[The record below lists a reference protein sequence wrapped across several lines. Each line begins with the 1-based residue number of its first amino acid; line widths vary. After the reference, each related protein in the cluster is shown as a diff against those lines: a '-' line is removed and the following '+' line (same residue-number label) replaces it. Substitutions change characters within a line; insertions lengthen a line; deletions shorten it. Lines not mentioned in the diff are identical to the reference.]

1 MAFMYIG
8 IAVVVFII
16 IFNISDKAVN
26 KTKPKRDV
34 NRVTMDSIEKV
45 MNKQQKAMDD
55 LQKVAEDRLY
65 RALTLGLEKASVE
78 IRENPDYLK
87 KFMEVLIENQKK
99 EITKTVYETSNQN
112 ILLSDEQIKYSIEQ
126 AVIKVSNH
134 AERLNN
140 ERE

>member
-1 MAFMYIG
+1 MAFVYIG

-26 KTKPKRDV
+26 KTKPKSHI
-34 NRVTMDSIEKV
+34 NRVTMDSVKNV

-55 LQKVAEDRLY
+55 LQKLAEDRLY
-65 RALTLGLEKASVE
+65 RALTLGLEKASTE

-87 KFMEVLIENQKK
+87 RFMEVLIENQKK
-99 EITKTVYETSNQN
+99 EITKTVYETSNPN
-112 ILLSDEQIKYSIEQ
+112 ILLSNEQIKYSIEQ

-134 AERLNN
+134 SERLNN
-140 ERE
+140 ERK